1 MLWIRNPGSCF
12 PESGILL
19 LGSGM
24 TWKAGSGVPDPK
36 HRSYTVLAEPEIML
50 NNTEP
55 AALTSGNII
64 RLLLPSTR
72 SISTD
77 VIIVSKSE
85 IRNKI
90 NNFKKISRYRY
101 LVNILTSWSL
111 LSTTVCSSKFN
122 KVSNLEGKPVY

>member
-1 MLWIRNPGSCF
+1 MIWN
-12 PESGILL
+12 
-19 LGSGM
+19 
-24 TWKAGSGVPDPK
+24 AGSGVPDPK
-36 HRSYTVLAEPEIML
+36 HESYISGTG
-50 NNTEP
+50 NNVEYTEP

-90 NNFKKISRYRY
+90 HNFLKNLSIPVPIQHFNFLVIAQHYRM
-101 LVNILTSWSL
+101 
-111 LSTTVCSSKFN
+111 
-122 KVSNLEGKPVY
+122 